1 MNRDDVLK
9 TLVIKYGA
17 IEVSRNY
24 IRGIRSALA
33 NIRMGIE
40 TNNFALASRDVG
52 LLDDNLKKLEGLYN
66 IDDARAQLQ
75 HIDEQKKTNKK

>member
-66 IDDARAQLQ
+66 IDEARAQLQ
-75 HIDEQKKTNKK
+75 HIDEQNKTNKK

>member
-24 IRGIRSALA
+24 IRGIRSALT

-40 TNNFALASRDVG
+40 TNNFALSAKDVG
-52 LLDDNLKKLEGLYN
+52 LLDDNLKKLESLYN
-66 IDDARAQLQ
+66 IDEARKQLQ
-75 HIDEQKKTNKK
+75 HIEQQNKTNKK